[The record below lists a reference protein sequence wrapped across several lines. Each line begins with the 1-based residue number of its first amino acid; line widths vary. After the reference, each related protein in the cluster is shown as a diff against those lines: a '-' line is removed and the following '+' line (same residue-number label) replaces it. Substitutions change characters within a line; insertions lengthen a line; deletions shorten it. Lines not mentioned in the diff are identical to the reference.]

1 MQLSIVHMY
10 IQVDVHACHMFN
22 LGLSDYGTHVEHN
35 ISRNTLCPQSTHITV
50 SMDVDTQHIHTY
62 KGYVANHWY
71 LSENQRLLH
80 SVAVLSAAVWF
91 NVPVTWFIIKV
102 TVISQTHNYVQMGIC
117 TDCPV

>member
-1 MQLSIVHMY
+1 MQLFIVHMY

-80 SVAVLSAAVWF
+80 IYLTYTDSHQSRVTCAYKVLLYNNLV
-91 NVPVTWFIIKV
+91 ND
-102 TVISQTHNYVQMGIC
+102 ISYTLKH
-117 TDCPV
+117 